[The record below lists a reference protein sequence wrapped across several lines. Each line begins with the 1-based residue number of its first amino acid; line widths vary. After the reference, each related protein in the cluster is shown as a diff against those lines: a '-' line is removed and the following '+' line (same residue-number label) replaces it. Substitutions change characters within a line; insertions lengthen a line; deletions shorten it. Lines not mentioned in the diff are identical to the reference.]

1 MEFLI
6 LRGHSRLI
14 PQGGLAE
21 FPDAILN
28 GKRLDLYNLY
38 KEVSQWNCVC
48 GELLWMIF
56 CVDLFLN
63 LLVFLGGYKGRISR
77 WQWHQLEGTNLFKN
91 GKLHIN
97 K

>member
-1 MEFLI
+1 M
-6 LRGHSRLI
+6 
-14 PQGGLAE
+14 
-21 FPDAILN
+21 D
-28 GKRLDLYNLY
+28 D
-38 KEVSQWNCVC
+38 
-48 GELLWMIF
+48 F